1 MIRLRGRAGIRSRHA
16 RRLAAGGLAA
26 TAVLYGL
33 AAGTRAGRTFDA
45 RVAALEWHGLARTIA
60 TAVALCVNPVTVGAA
75 VLALTFWA
83 ARGDTGPWPGAPAT
97 IVGGSWA
104 LAHALEAILGT
115 VDLRHW
121 ESQRA
126 IGSGFYPSGHA
137 AVIMALCLTPLTRR
151 SRLARP
157 GALAAI
163 AAVLACPHF
172 LVAWHHPSDV
182 VGGFLVAMTWSAAV
196 SGRLRVTDPPVSGRL
211 GLTPRTRS
219 LAAVTLAVALVWLW
233 PLAGRDA
240 GESWYDMLLAVAAV
254 AVAAG
259 IVASLFAAALAADAR
274 PSRPASRPGAGL
286 RPERL
291 TCAR

>member
-1 MIRLRGRAGIRSRHA
+1 
-16 RRLAAGGLAA
+16 
-26 TAVLYGL
+26 VLYGL

-45 RVAALEWHGLARTIA
+45 RVAALEPHDLARTIA
-60 TAVALCVNPVTVGAA
+60 TALALCVNPVTVVAA
-75 VLALTFWA
+75 VVALTFWA

-137 AVIMALCLTPLTRR
+137 AVIMALCLTLLTRR
-151 SRLARP
+151 SRVARP

-172 LVAWHHPSDV
+172 LVAWHYPSDV
-182 VGGFLVAMTWSAAV
+182 IGGFLVAMTWSAAV

-211 GLTPRTRS
+211 ALTRRTRS
-219 LAAVTLAVALVWLW
+219 PAALTLAVALVSLW

-240 GESWYDMLLAVAAV
+240 GESWSDLLLAVAAV

-259 IVASLFAAALAADAR
+259 LIASLFAAALAAEAR
-274 PSRPASRPGAGL
+274 PSRPASVPGAGL